1 MADLPLVSVVMAN
14 YRSAR
19 FLRDAIDSVL
29 KQTMTDLELIIVD
42 DVSNDGSL
50 QIIEEYI
57 EHDSR
62 VRLIALS
69 QNLGPSGARNR
80 GLEEARGE
88 WIAIVDSDDHIH
100 PERFKI
106 LIAAAERDGAD
117 LVADDLLIFDDSGS
131 EVTTMLNRDTEG
143 FWVGEAEFIRANSL
157 YSSGPV
163 LGYCKPLIRR
173 SALAETRYDTTLRIG
188 EDFDLILR
196 LLFAGCKFKIYPD
209 LLYFYRKHSGSI
221 SHRFNKAECLTLL
234 AAEVDRVPPPNAV
247 TPEITSALAF
257 RIASLRRALAFA
269 ELVQCLKTLS
279 LRGVVRT
286 LWRNPSVLPLLR
298 LPIIARVQRS
308 TRKVIGKVIPTSR
321 SSTGART
328 IVVLSHQRIGG
339 PTNGSSTYLMSIAQ
353 YLRERGFRVNY
364 VSPSPATFGR
374 RPFVVLNAATFA
386 AFDHVVMHGGMR
398 LGSVV
403 LARDPSVW
411 ISALLTVVEDLL
423 IRSKFLRQRR
433 IAPAPYSI
441 SVPLTR
447 KDRLF
452 VARQERSASA
462 ILLDYAF
469 LTRARPYLLRPE
481 ARALILMHDL
491 FSNRDDQFKKAGAV
505 DSVALLSRDEE
516 MMLLSQSDGVIA
528 IQKDE
533 AAAVASALPK
543 TRILLAPM
551 AIPVQSE
558 ATPGLDGT
566 LLFVGS
572 NTAPNIIGLQWFLA
586 EVWPLVLAK
595 HPSAT
600 LNVAGSVTRGL
611 NVSPAQVQRL
621 GVVPDLS
628 DLYKT
633 AGIVISPLTLGS
645 GLKIKLVEA
654 MSFGK
659 AIVATSVTM
668 EGIALSVY
676 SALRVADEATTFAN
690 SISEMLFDAP
700 LRADLGE
707 AARMAAQEHFA
718 REACYRPI
726 FDHMN
731 GSEN

>member
-286 LWRNPSVLPLLR
+286 LWRNPSVLAASATPDHR
-298 LPIIARVQRS
+298 TCSKIYAESYRESYPNFPVVDWCANNCRS
-308 TRKVIGKVIPTSR
+308 
-321 SSTGART
+321 
-328 IVVLSHQRIGG
+328 Q
-339 PTNGSSTYLMSIAQ
+339 
-353 YLRERGFRVNY
+353 
-364 VSPSPATFGR
+364 SPAHRWTNER
-374 RPFVVLNAATFA
+374 Q
-386 AFDHVVMHGGMR
+386 FDLFDEYR
-398 LGSVV
+398 
-403 LARDPSVW
+403 A
-411 ISALLTVVEDLL
+411 ISARARISCE
-423 IRSKFLRQRR
+423 LRF
-433 IAPAPYSI
+433 
-441 SVPLTR
+441 T
-447 KDRLF
+447 
-452 VARQERSASA
+452 VARNVRSEA
-462 ILLDYAF
+462 LC
-469 LTRARPYLLRPE
+469 RPE
-481 ARALILMHDL
+481 CRH
-491 FSNRDDQFKKAGAV
+491 V
-505 DSVALLSRDEE
+505 
-516 MMLLSQSDGVIA
+516 
-528 IQKDE
+528 
-533 AAAVASALPK
+533 
-543 TRILLAPM
+543 
-551 AIPVQSE
+551 
-558 ATPGLDGT
+558 
-566 LLFVGS
+566 
-572 NTAPNIIGLQWFLA
+572 
-586 EVWPLVLAK
+586 
-595 HPSAT
+595 
-600 LNVAGSVTRGL
+600 RGL
-611 NVSPAQVQRL
+611 RSCRHARWNAT
-621 GVVPDLS
+621 GVC
-628 DLYKT
+628 
-633 AGIVISPLTLGS
+633 
-645 GLKIKLVEA
+645 
-654 MSFGK
+654 
-659 AIVATSVTM
+659 
-668 EGIALSVY
+668 
-676 SALRVADEATTFAN
+676 
-690 SISEMLFDAP
+690 
-700 LRADLGE
+700 RAC
-707 AARMAAQEHFA
+707 A
-718 REACYRPI
+718 
-726 FDHMN
+726 
-731 GSEN
+731 